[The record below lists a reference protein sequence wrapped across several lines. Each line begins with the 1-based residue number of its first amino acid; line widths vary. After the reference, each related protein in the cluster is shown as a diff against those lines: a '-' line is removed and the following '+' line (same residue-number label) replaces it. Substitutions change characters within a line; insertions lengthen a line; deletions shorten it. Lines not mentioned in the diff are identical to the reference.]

1 MQKFIPVA
9 VSAVVL
15 LFGNAAVADP
25 VRINDADEG
34 YSRLARWEQHLD
46 DTIANGIRRHSLR
59 PDRAWAFQKSLDSI
73 EAHVVQSYYE
83 SDNGI
88 DPQTFRRYASQLRDL
103 SNQLGE
109 NDWGARNVYGDGWF
123 DDRGGGWNN
132 SGRGQGWNGGDQNPG
147 WNNGGIPPASGN
159 YYREGDYE
167 RSCHQGNAAAG
178 TIFGA
183 IAGGLIGGAASHGNG
198 GAVAGGVILG
208 GLLGNTLSR
217 DIDCD
222 DQRYAFDAYGH
233 SLNGDVGRDY
243 DWQHG
248 NSNGTFTSTREYR
261 DGGQICRDFRAVTY
275 RNGQR
280 FERSGTACRDDSG
293 NWSTR

>member
-1 MQKFIPVA
+1 MQKFIPAA
-9 VSAVVL
+9 VSAAVL
-15 LFGNAAVADP
+15 LFASAAVADP
-25 VRINDADEG
+25 VRINDSDEG

-46 DTIANGIRRHSLR
+46 DTIANGVRHNSLN
-59 PDRAWAFQKSLDSI
+59 PKRAWMIQKNLDSI

-88 DPQTFRRYASQLRDL
+88 DPQTFRRYAGQLRDIG
-103 SNQLGE
+103 NQLGE
-109 NDWGARNVYGDGWF
+109 SDWGARNVYGDGWD
-123 DDRGGGWNN
+123 DDRGA
-132 SGRGQGWNGGDQNPG
+132 GWNGGYRNPG
-147 WNNGGIPPASGN
+147 WNNAGPGPSGN

-167 RSCHQGNAAAG
+167 RSCHQGNVAAG

-183 IAGGLIGGAASHGNG
+183 IAGGLIGSAASHGNG
-198 GAVAGGVILG
+198 GAVAGGVIIG

-233 SLNGDVGRDY
+233 SLNGDIGRDY
-243 DWQHG
+243 DWRHG
-248 NSNGTFTSTREYR
+248 NSNGTFTTTREYR
-261 DGGQICRDFRAVTY
+261 DGGQFCRDFTAVTY

-280 FERSGTACRDDSG
+280 YERQGTACRTDDG
-293 NWSTR
+293 NWQTR

>member
-1 MQKFIPVA
+1 MRKLIPLML
-9 VSAVVL
+9 SAATL
-15 LFGNAAVADP
+15 MFAGTATADP
-25 VRINDADEG
+25 VAINDSDEG

-46 DTIANGIRRHSLR
+46 DAIADGVRRNTLSPR
-59 PDRAWAFQKSLDSI
+59 RAWMIQKSLDSI
-73 EAHVVQSYYE
+73 EAHVLQSYYE
-83 SDNGI
+83 SNEGI
-88 DPQTFRRYASQLRDL
+88 DPATFRTYAVQLRDVGT
-103 SNQLGE
+103 QVGE
-109 NDWGARNVYGDGWF
+109 ADWGSRNVYGDGWY
-123 DDRGGGWNN
+123 DDRGPR
-132 SGRGQGWNGGDQNPG
+132 SDRGPS
-147 WNNGGIPPASGN
+147 WNNGDSSPPGN

-208 GLLGNTLSR
+208 GLLGNALSH

-243 DWQHG
+243 SWQRG
-248 NSNGTFTSTREYR
+248 SNYGTFTSTREYH
-261 DGGQICRDFRAVTY
+261 DGDQVCRDFRMVTY

-280 FERSGTACRDDSG
+280 SERTGTACRDYSG
-293 NWSTR
+293 NWNTR